1 MHNRQAVDAVNTPT
15 RHLPSEQEVNAMVT
29 EAFEHRH
36 VLPVPSICLNVSHQ
50 PDSHRRST
58 CLIPTGS
65 SRGHAIAIG
74 LTSARASRSPTRV
87 SSGLSALRSVMYG
100 SVCASRTAGTSAA
113 VPAATP
119 DRVQRG

>member
-15 RHLPSEQEVNAMVT
+15 RHLPSEQEVNAFVT

-36 VLPVPSICLNVSHQ
+36 VLPAPSICLNVSHQ

-87 SSGLSALRSVMYG
+87 SSGLSGVAQRHVRVRLRQSNG
-100 SVCASRTAGTSAA
+100 RHERCGAGRH
-113 VPAATP
+113 P
-119 DRVQRG
+119 